1 MTAKKVLPKTTN
13 TKTKSK
19 AVKAAPTEMR
29 KGSMPEG
36 FTRINTGGNP
46 FHDFGENPVLEGYA
60 VSTRTVERKKGRGN
74 QTQTILTVL
83 LEDESMVDVGGCYAL
98 DALMEGVTDGSIEE
112 GTAIYIEF
120 LGIKALTGSK
130 TVKLFQVGYAGG

>member
-1 MTAKKVLPKTTN
+1 MATKKATPKTT
-13 TKTKSK
+13 TKTK
-19 AVKAAPTEMR
+19 AVKVEAAELR

-46 FHDFGENPVLEGYA
+46 FHDFNENPVLEGYA
-60 VSTRTVERKKGRGN
+60 VSTRTVERKKGRGS

-83 LEDESMVDVGGCYAL
+83 LEDETLVDVGGCYAL
-98 DALMEGVTDGSIEE
+98 DALMEGVTDGTIEE

-120 LGIKALTGSK
+120 LGVKALSGNK
-130 TVKLFQVGYAGG
+130 TVKLFQVGYAGS